1 MTTNYFALGIMSGTS
16 LDGLDLALCNF
27 KLNNNNWEFEIEKA
41 VTIEYDKEWKFKLEN
56 ATHLS
61 GYQLIE
67 LHRRYGEYI
76 GLQVNGFLST
86 CKSKPSIISSH
97 GHTVFHEPHNK
108 LNFQIGDGSSIA
120 ATTGITTVS
129 DFRSLDINLGG
140 QGAPLVPI
148 GDELLFGEFDFC
160 INLGGFANISHF
172 NNNNNRVAYDICP
185 VNIVLNALAGQL
197 HCAFDKD
204 GELGRS
210 GKVDLQLLDNLNK
223 IYYYTQKPPKS
234 LGKEW
239 LEKFVNP
246 IINDNSLSIIDKLR
260 TFYEHVAFQIDNSLK
275 IEYTSRGISP
285 KVLLSG
291 GGAFNKF
298 LIELIANKSNLD
310 IVIPNKIVIEY
321 KEALIFALLG
331 VLRMHN
337 QVNCLKSV
345 TGAQYDNCGGQ
356 IFYIK

>member
-1 MTTNYFALGIMSGTS
+1 MIMDYCALGIMSGTS

-27 KLNNNNWEFEIEKA
+27 KFRNNIWEFDIEKA
-41 VTIEYDKEWKFKLEN
+41 VTIDYDQDWKFRLEN
-56 ATHLS
+56 ASHLS

-76 GLQVNGFLST
+76 GLQVNKFLST

-97 GHTVFHEPHNK
+97 GHTVFHEPQNK
-108 LNFQIGDGSSIA
+108 INFQIGDGSSIA

-148 GDELLFGEFDFC
+148 GDQLLFGEFDYC

-172 NNNNNRVAYDICP
+172 NEKNIRVAYDICP
-185 VNIVLNALAGQL
+185 VNIVLNSLASQL
-197 HCAFDKD
+197 GLPFDKG

-210 GKVDLQLLDNLNK
+210 GKINKPLLDSLNQ
-223 IYYYTQKPPKS
+223 IPYYTQKPPKS

-239 LEKFVNP
+239 LEKNVNP
-246 IINDNSLSIIDKLR
+246 IISRYSLSIIDKLR
-260 TFYEHVAFQIDNSLK
+260 TFYEHSAYQIVNSLK
-275 IEYTSRGISP
+275 IELPNREISP
-285 KVLLSG
+285 KVLFSG

-298 LIELIANKSNLD
+298 LIELIENQSNID
-310 IVIPNKIVIEY
+310 IVIPDKIVIEY

-331 VLRMHN
+331 VLRIQK